1 MPGSLSNL
9 LKFSQLVTAGPGL
22 KLSLA
27 WETKLTI
34 TLHFLSFG
42 RNVAKILTSLQLC
55 YQVVQN
61 SKAILSCGDWV
72 LSWASSL
79 STGLAKKLVWC
90 EKFKQTF
97 WPTQHYW
104 PLWPIYFLHEF
115 QNHKISMKMMY
126 LTLGEK
132 AQAWVQA
139 LKVMKRI
146 LPSHFNFLKKK
157 WMLSRKT
164 SLSLTFGRVKLVW
177 NKGPDSK
184 RLSSLLTASY

>member
-42 RNVAKILTSLQLC
+42 RNAAKILTSLQLC

-79 STGLAKKLVWC
+79 SIGLAKKLVWC
-90 EKFKQTF
+90 EKFKRTF
-97 WPTQHYW
+97 WPTQCLATTNQLCHLF
-104 PLWPIYFLHEF
+104 LWLTSLG
-115 QNHKISMKMMY
+115 HKILINRSHVSLNVCNPEGK
-126 LTLGEK
+126 LEIPNTLN
-132 AQAWVQA
+132 V
-139 LKVMKRI
+139 
-146 LPSHFNFLKKK
+146 
-157 WMLSRKT
+157 
-164 SLSLTFGRVKLVW
+164 SLT
-177 NKGPDSK
+177 
-184 RLSSLLTASY
+184 